1 MTAETPLAKLRE
13 LERRWTKKAERFRYR
28 LGYEGASTW
37 IQDCA
42 TELSALLTDLEAAP
56 PTVTSWAERT
66 ADPMVRLLCP
76 LCGGWIQAR
85 ASDLDLADT
94 GSQWTCV
101 DCQKPVVLALFA
113 PDDYVKACTASP
125 GENHGD

>member
-1 MTAETPLAKLRE
+1 MKATDSMTDKLTAETPLAQLRKLIAESPLCRATASW
-13 LERRWTKKAERFRYR
+13 ERDA
-28 LGYEGASTW
+28 L
-37 IQDCA
+37 
-42 TELSALLTDLEAAP
+42 ALLTDLEAAP